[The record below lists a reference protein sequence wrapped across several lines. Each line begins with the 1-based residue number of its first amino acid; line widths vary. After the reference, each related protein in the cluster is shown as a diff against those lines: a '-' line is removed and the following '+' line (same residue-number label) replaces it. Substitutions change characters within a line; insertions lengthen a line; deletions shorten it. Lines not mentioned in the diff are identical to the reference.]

1 MKICLL
7 GDTGSG
13 EKEQYLVA
21 DAIRNYHDT
30 YGLTAILILGDNI
43 YEDGVSSLDDNQF
56 YTKFEKP
63 YQDIDLPFYLL
74 LGNHDYANIEGTQ
87 AFFDHAIHQIDYHHF
102 SDKWNM
108 PKRYYSV
115 KLGNCEFFMLDTN
128 LENMTPTEISL
139 QARTMNQKI
148 KKSKKSHKFLCGHH
162 TWRSTGGHG
171 NADIV
176 FEKFMCKIVKG
187 TNIKSYF
194 CGHDHCKNHI
204 IIPFPNSRNT
214 KRKNTRNKT
223 KNKNKRQKFI
233 HVYVIGTGGKS
244 IDKSYMN
251 SSQITP
257 PDKLMY
263 HDADL
268 GFIILETSGKNA
280 SIQMF
285 TVDDNVL
292 FPSYDNIIS

>member
-1 MKICLL
+1 MKICLV

-13 EKEQYLVA
+13 AKEQYLVA
-21 DAIRNYHDT
+21 NAISNYHNNNE
-30 YGLTAILILGDNI
+30 LKAVIILCDNI
-43 YEDGVSSLDDNQF
+43 YEEGVTSVDDELF

-63 YQDIDLPFYLL
+63 YQHIDLPFYLL
-74 LGNHDYANIEGTQ
+74 LGNHDYGNITGPQ
-87 AFFDHAIHQIDYHHF
+87 AYYDHAIHQIKYHKE

-128 LENMTPTEISL
+128 LENMTPSEIST
-139 QARTMNQKI
+139 QARTINHKI

-171 NADIV
+171 NADLL
-176 FEKFMCKIVKG
+176 FEKFMTKVVKG

-204 IIPFPNSRNT
+204 IIPFPTTRNT
-214 KRKNTRNKT
+214 KRKNTRKKT
-223 KNKNKRQKFI
+223 SKSKKTI
-233 HVYVIGTGGKS
+233 HVYVVGTGGKS
-244 IDKSYMN
+244 MDKSYMN
-251 SSQITP
+251 SSQIKH
-257 PDKLMY
+257 PDKLIY

-268 GFIILETSGKNA
+268 GFIILETSGKNV
-280 SIQMF
+280 SVEI
-285 TVDDNVL
+285 TL
-292 FPSYDNIIS
+292 IISLT

>member
-1 MKICLL
+1 MKICLV

-21 DAIRNYHDT
+21 EAIRNYNDNH
-30 YGLTAILILGDNI
+30 GLKAVLILGDNI
-43 YEDGVSSLDDNQF
+43 YEDGVSSIDDEQF

-63 YQDIDLPFYLL
+63 YQDINLPFYLL
-74 LGNHDYANIEGTQ
+74 LGNHDYANIEGTN
-87 AFFDHAIHQIDYHHF
+87 AFHEHAIHQINYHKL

-128 LENMTPTEISL
+128 LENMTPSEISK
-139 QARTMNQKI
+139 QATTMNLKI
-148 KKSKKSHKFLCGHH
+148 RKSKKPHKFLCGHH

-171 NADIV
+171 NADAL
-176 FEKFMCKIVKG
+176 FEKFMCKVVKG

-214 KRKNTRNKT
+214 KRRTTRKKT
-223 KNKNKRQKFI
+223 KNKKQKVI

-244 IDKSYMN
+244 MDESYMN

-257 PDKLMY
+257 PDKLLY
-263 HDADL
+263 HDSEL
-268 GFIILETSGKNA
+268 GFIILESNGKNA

-285 TVDDNVL
+285 TVDDNL
-292 FPSYDNIIS
+292 SFPSYENILS